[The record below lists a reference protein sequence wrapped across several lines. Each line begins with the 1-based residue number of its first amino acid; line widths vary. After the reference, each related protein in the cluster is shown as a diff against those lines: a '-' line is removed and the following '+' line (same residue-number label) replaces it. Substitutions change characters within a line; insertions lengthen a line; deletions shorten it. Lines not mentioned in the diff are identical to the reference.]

1 MRERAVVR
9 RRRRRVERGVVGC
22 GDEVEGNGAFAS

>member
-9 RRRRRVERGVVGC
+9 RRRRRVERGFVGC
-22 GDEVEGNGAFAS
+22 GDEVEDDGVFAS